1 MALRYS
7 AAAIV
12 GLEHTYYRDI
22 HHGQTA
28 WVVGSGASLNHIDPS
43 FFTDKWVMAV
53 NYAGTTL
60 GLPQFYSVSHHHDAA
75 DTIARY
81 RPDLTVFTT
90 EVEQVPASDRSN
102 HRAVEPNVVFV
113 PTTPQRYSAWNPE
126 TDWPS
131 DPDVLA
137 IGPSSIHLTMHLAAY
152 MGAAHIV
159 MVGAD
164 CGEFDSASHAT
175 NYPAGSLH
183 YGIWTGALEAMA
195 RKLRSL
201 GVGVHSL
208 NPWVTPRLE
217 GHRYATHGFV
227 IN

>member
-1 MALRYS
+1 M
-7 AAAIV
+7 
-12 GLEHTYYRDI
+12 GLSLYRDS

-43 FFTDKWVMAV
+43 FFADKWCMCV

-60 GLPQFYSVSHHHDAA
+60 GLPRFYSVSHHHSDADA
-75 DTIARY
+75 IARM
-81 RPDLTVFTT
+81 RPDLLVFTT
-90 EVEQVPASDRSN
+90 EVEQLPVSDQSPHPAR
-102 HRAVEPNVVFV
+102 EPNVVKV
-113 PTTPQRYSAWNPE
+113 PTTTQRYSAWNPDV
-126 TDWPS
+126 DWPT
-131 DPDVLA
+131 DPNVLTV
-137 IGPSSIHLTMHLAAY
+137 GPSSIHMTMHLAAY

-159 MVGAD
+159 LVGAD
-164 CGEFDSASHAT
+164 CGEFNDESRVT
-175 NYPAGSLH
+175 NYEHPDGHLH
-183 YGIWTGALEAMA
+183 FGLWTAALEAMA

-217 GHRYATHGFV
+217 GHRYRTSGCV